1 MLEEQREMKLLGQ
14 HQSSQISTTS
24 PEQQTRLGRQ
34 DLQAVLGVSS
44 HQIEMTLENVRS
56 VSRVEGMTGGDLV
69 KKLAQIQTFRNW
81 MQSNKSEILFL
92 RIHEA
97 GRLITPLSSVCL
109 SLVTSL
115 QDMEPAVTLHYFC
128 GVLREDSAQSRS
140 HLLRSLI
147 VQLLEKLP
155 DERTLAMGIDYAL
168 ISECDFN
175 ALRQL
180 FEITLLY
187 MPGAVISCVI
197 DGCSRYPNE
206 DELQVTLGYLLW
218 ACQAQSAVVKLKL
231 LLTSPIPLHI
241 SQQIPEGTM
250 VFLPTT
256 ARQEWPGLTYGWQ
269 PNALFRRQID
279 GERSGSP
286 PPVLYRNPDDN
297 W

>member
-1 MLEEQREMKLLGQ
+1 M
-14 HQSSQISTTS
+14 
-24 PEQQTRLGRQ
+24 
-34 DLQAVLGVSS
+34 LGVSL
-44 HQIEMTLENVRS
+44 QRIEMALENVGS

-69 KKLAQIQTFRNW
+69 KKLTQIQTFRNW

-109 SLVTSL
+109 PLVASL

-155 DERTLAMGIDYAL
+155 AERTLAMDINYAL
-168 ISECDFN
+168 LSEWDFN

-180 FEITLLY
+180 FEITLLS
-187 MPGAVISCVI
+187 MPGAVIFCVI
-197 DGCSRYPNE
+197 DGCSHYRNE
-206 DELQVTLGYLLW
+206 DELQVTLEYLLG
-218 ACQAQSAVVKLKL
+218 ACQAQSPVVKLKL
-231 LLTSPIPLHI
+231 LLTSPVPLHI
-241 SQQIPEGTM
+241 SQQMPEGMM
-250 VFLPTT
+250 VFLPTVAT
-256 ARQEWPGLTYGWQ
+256 QSRPGLTYGWQ
-269 PNALFRRQID
+269 PNALFRRQFD

-286 PPVLYRNPDDN
+286 PPVLYRNPEDN